1 MTYSNK
7 GRMAVICASSKD
19 TYWYADKVGEAF
31 EIAEEGSTS
40 YGVLREGSTDVPFGY
55 IDKVDC
61 NVRDKRLN
69 DCSPSEWSA
78 ASRAA
83 SQVDATPEEG
93 DAAFRAFREA
103 HPSHICETQTDVVNS
118 PDHYNKGG
126 VECIDYLRQQ
136 LTEEQ
141 FKGYLLGNVH
151 KYTHRWQYKNGK
163 EDLEKAQWYL
173 NRLIGEEL

>member
-1 MTYSNK
+1 MT
-7 GRMAVICASSKD
+7 
-19 TYWYADKVGEAF
+19 
-31 EIAEEGSTS
+31 
-40 YGVLREGSTDVPFGY
+40 
-55 IDKVDC
+55 
-61 NVRDKRLN
+61 KRLN
-69 DCSPSEWSA
+69 
-78 ASRAA
+78 
-83 SQVDATPEEG
+83 DATPEEW
-93 DAAFRAFREA
+93 DAAFIASQQRGNTYDWPWSASEKV
-103 HPSHICETQTDVVNS
+103 ETDAVNS